1 MMEGMGSRARR
12 RKPVRRARTAA
23 ILVGPVCLLVA
34 GCSDGGS
41 PDRPPDQSAV
51 ALQIRIV
58 SGARGIDDQERAEAE
73 QEIGDVLSAYVVRGF
88 LGDYPREDFVQ
99 SFDAFTNG
107 AARSAA
113 RDIDLLTAARFGDAS
128 TVTARRLTA
137 DISCLVDDG
146 NVVGATAR
154 VSLAFEAAGEDGGFH
169 TIKLSG
175 RFMLVK
181 DHATWNVFGYDVARA
196 DAPGTGQTS

>member
-1 MMEGMGSRARR
+1 M
-12 RKPVRRARTAA
+12 
-23 ILVGPVCLLVA
+23 VGPVCVLLA

-58 SGARGIDDQERAEAE
+58 SGARGIDDRERAEAE
-73 QEIGDVLSAYVVRGF
+73 QEIGDVLSAYVVSGF

-99 SFDAFTNG
+99 SFDSFTNG

-137 DISCLVDDG
+137 AISCLAKDG

-154 VSLAFEAAGEDGGFH
+154 VTLAFEASGLAGGTR